1 MSSPTIAALALGCVA
16 AAPSAAA
23 DSNALE
29 EVVVLAQKRP
39 AEITQVPMALSL
51 VTAADLVAQGI
62 RDIRGLAARSPML
75 DLEESVT
82 AATTTL
88 RVRGIGNL
96 GNIPTFEPAVGLFVD
111 GAFRSRSLFA
121 SGTLLDVERIE
132 LLRGPQTAL
141 YGKNVGAGVV
151 AIYTREP
158 ADELAASIEATGGSM
173 DAAGKP
179 SLDQLTASLS
189 GPLAESLRG
198 GIAVGGRW
206 HGDLA
211 RNALDGG
218 PDGNDESA
226 VSLRGQLLW
235 SHDERLQLRL
245 IA

>member
-88 RVRGIGNL
+88 RIRGLGNL
-96 GNIPTFEPAVGLFVD
+96 GNIPTFEPAVGLFID

-158 ADELAASIEATGGSM
+158 PPRPDASAEATGGSI
-173 DAAGKP
+173 DASGHPALGE
-179 SLDQLTASLS
+179 LTASLS
-189 GPLAESLRG
+189 GPIGGTLRG
-198 GIAVGGRW
+198 GIAAGGRW
-206 HGDLA
+206 HGELA
-211 RNALDGG
+211 RNALPGG
-218 PDGNDESA
+218 PDGNDESGI
-226 VSLRGQLLW
+226 SLRGQLLG
-235 SHDERLQLRL
+235 
-245 IA
+245 